1 MSRVFAAV
9 LVITVLAA
17 PRYALARQA
26 AATAAAAAE
35 TAWFVRD
42 WTRAE
47 LWAFFEPPPGGGD
60 NEYAFAANRL
70 QAGVRRRAPRYELS
84 AALQYV
90 HFGGLPAGAIGPGPL
105 GLGAVYFSHAGRSD
119 SHQVY
124 LRYLNLQLKNI
135 APGFSVQFGRMSYS
149 SGGEAASGVPKI
161 EAVKRQRI
169 DARLIGEFDWSVY
182 QRGFDGVRLDV
193 VQPAWSATGVAF
205 HPTQGGFE
213 DAAGLMMND
222 VMVIGGSAT
231 AKPGRLIPGTET
243 QMFAFRYADHR
254 AVAARPDNS
263 GRTAAAVD
271 VGINTFGT
279 TVALASPVREGRQWD
294 GLLWVVAQTGAW
306 YEQTHR
312 AFSVGVEAGHQWDAV
327 PWRPWIRAGVLR
339 ASGDDDPADNRHGTF
354 FQMLPTVRRYSQTA
368 SYSQMNHTDL
378 FAQAMLRRG
387 SSFGLRLDVHRIG
400 VADARDHW
408 YSGSGATQ
416 ARGDVFGFAT
426 RPANGGTDLGTAVEV
441 SADYVLSPHWSING
455 FLGVLRGGQIVR
467 RSFSGATLTFGYVEN
482 VIQF

>member
-1 MSRVFAAV
+1 
-9 LVITVLAA
+9 
-17 PRYALARQA
+17 
-26 AATAAAAAE
+26 
-35 TAWFVRD
+35 
-42 WTRAE
+42 
-47 LWAFFEPPPGGGD
+47 
-60 NEYAFAANRL
+60 
-70 QAGVRRRAPRYELS
+70 
-84 AALQYV
+84 
-90 HFGGLPAGAIGPGPL
+90 
-105 GLGAVYFSHAGRSD
+105 
-119 SHQVY
+119 
-124 LRYLNLQLKNI
+124 
-135 APGFSVQFGRMSYS
+135 
-149 SGGEAASGVPKI
+149 
-161 EAVKRQRI
+161 
-169 DARLIGEFDWSVY
+169 VY
-182 QRGFDGVRLDV
+182 QRGYDGARVDLV
-193 VQPAWSATGVAF
+193 KPAWSATGVALS
-205 HPTQGGFE
+205 PTQGGFE

-263 GRTAAAVD
+263 GRAVAAVD

-279 TVALASPVREGRQWD
+279 TVVAASPVREERQWD

-312 AFSVGVEAGHQWDAV
+312 AFSVGAEAGHQWNAV
-327 PWRPWIRAGVLR
+327 AWRPWIRAGVLR

-378 FAQAMLRRG
+378 FAQAMLRPG
-387 SSFGLRLDVHRIG
+387 SSLGLRLDVHRIG
-400 VADARDHW
+400 VATARDHW
-408 YSGSGATQ
+408 YFGSGATQ

-441 SADYVLSPHWSING
+441 SADYALSPHWSING

-467 RSFSGATLTFGYVEN
+467 GSFSGRTLTFGYVEN
-482 VIQF
+482 LVQF